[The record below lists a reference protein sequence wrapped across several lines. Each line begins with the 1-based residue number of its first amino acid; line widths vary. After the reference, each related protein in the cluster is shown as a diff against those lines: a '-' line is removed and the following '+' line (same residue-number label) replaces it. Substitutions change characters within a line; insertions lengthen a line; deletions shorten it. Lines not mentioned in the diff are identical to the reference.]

1 MLGWPATQQAC
12 PLSHTC
18 VLFAV
23 AQFLRHTLELGF
35 GLVPGARQ
43 RSSVGAHIPGC
54 DPGLAACPLAF
65 SASFMCPVVPEN
77 KVLPEWKAMWQ
88 AHVVGSCPAGGSGY
102 SSVALGHLAPTW
114 SGHRQQPAELALFSF
129 PSFFQNINSAPG
141 GPKSWAQLNGKS
153 AGHEGGK
160 CVCGIT
166 MGHGWD
172 GYLFWTV
179 QVQSRQSSA

>member
-1 MLGWPATQQAC
+1 
-12 PLSHTC
+12 
-18 VLFAV
+18 
-23 AQFLRHTLELGF
+23 
-35 GLVPGARQ
+35 
-43 RSSVGAHIPGC
+43 
-54 DPGLAACPLAF
+54 
-65 SASFMCPVVPEN
+65 
-77 KVLPEWKAMWQ
+77 MWQ

-114 SGHRQQPAELALFSF
+114 SGCRQQPAELALFSF
-129 PSFFQNINSAPG
+129 LSFFQNINLAPG

>member
-1 MLGWPATQQAC
+1 M
-12 PLSHTC
+12 
-18 VLFAV
+18 
-23 AQFLRHTLELGF
+23 
-35 GLVPGARQ
+35 
-43 RSSVGAHIPGC
+43 GAHIPGC

>member
-1 MLGWPATQQAC
+1 MSLEQDRGALCGHVFQ
-12 PLSHTC
+12 
-18 VLFAV
+18 AV
-23 AQFLRHTLELGF
+23 APALL
-35 GLVPGARQ
+35 
-43 RSSVGAHIPGC
+43 C
-54 DPGLAACPLAF
+54 DPGLAACPPAC
-65 SASFMCPVVPEN
+65 SVSVMWPVLPEPGL
-77 KVLPEWKAMWQ
+77 LPEWKAMWQ